1 MRGLRYMTIRPA
13 RLSDLPA
20 ITEIYNEAILRTTAT
35 FDTEPKTE
43 AEQLE
48 WFKAHDDRH
57 PILVAELDGS
67 VVGWTC
73 LSKWSDRCAYSG
85 TAEISLYIKEGFR
98 GKGIGRKL
106 MEAIDA
112 EARRLGLHTAVVR
125 ITEENVASLHL
136 AERFGFRHVGVMR
149 EVGYKFGRWLDVYIM
164 QKMYSEAKSPQ
175 KLKAEVSAECRDT
188 GTESSE
194 KRP

>member
-1 MRGLRYMTIRPA
+1 MTIRPA
-13 RLSDLPA
+13 GLSDLPA
-20 ITEIYNEAILRTTAT
+20 ITEIYNEAIRTTTAT

-43 AEQLE
+43 TEHVA
-48 WFKAHDDRH
+48 WFNAHDDWH
-57 PILVAELDGS
+57 PILVAELDSS
-67 VVGWTC
+67 VVGWVC

-136 AERFGFRHVGVMR
+136 AERFGFRHIGVMR
-149 EVGYKFGRWLDVYIM
+149 EVGYKFGRWLDVHIM

-175 KLKAEVSAECRDT
+175 NLKAEVSAECPDT
-188 GTESSE
+188 GTESSK
-194 KRP
+194 KRR